1 MTRREQLEELLKA
14 DPDDVFLNYALALA
28 CISEGNA
35 ETGLRHLQQVIDDNP
50 DYVAAYF
57 QQGQVLAER
66 GESQAAREIVTSG
79 IEAARR
85 TGDGHAESEMTA
97 FLESLS
103 Q

>member
-50 DYVAAYF
+50 DYVAAYYTGKNSKLDIDRAF
-57 QQGQVLAER
+57 GLSPNEL
-66 GESQAAREIVTSG
+66 GEKTV
-79 IEAARR
+79 
-85 TGDGHAESEMTA
+85 A
-97 FLESLS
+97 FAGKVMKGWKPKK
-103 Q
+103 